1 MTAAFFVSQQRAK
14 QKYNS
19 DGTWTAQQGYGQSR
33 GMILSEKWKVQGSG
47 TRSSTKKKK
56 ASGSYALW
64 GI

>member
-56 ASGSYALW
+56 G
-64 GI
+64 